1 VSLQFSA
8 FALVGLA
15 GTLAHYALL
24 MLLVEALAVPAVA
37 ASIAGALLG
46 ATVNYYLNHRYTFKS
61 SASHIAT
68 APKFFVIA
76 GFGFVLNGAVMWVAV
91 DKLAVHYIVGQVVAS
106 LIVLLWNFLGSRI
119 WVFQDKGHT

>member
-1 VSLQFSA
+1 
-8 FALVGLA
+8 VGLA